1 MENFVK
7 VEEISN
13 KISKEEYNSFLE
25 RQKKKGYNNDATI
38 DKDGNVIDVNEQIFA
53 GIKILEDNKV
63 EL

>member
-7 VEEISN
+7 VGD
-13 KISKEEYNSFLE
+13 ISKKMTQKEYHDFIE
-25 RQKKKGYNNDATI
+25 RQKRKGYNNDATT
-38 DKDGNVIDVNEQIFA
+38 DKDGKVIDVNDQIFA